1 MLSRNIFTTTG
12 TGVYPWHDSHFISIS
27 DCEVWGLR
35 AEVQVFKGKKKAWT
49 VEPPSLL
56 YP

>member
-1 MLSRNIFTTTG
+1 MLSRNIFTT
-12 TGVYPWHDSHFISIS
+12 TGVYPWHDSHFISIT

-35 AEVQVFKGKKKAWT
+35 AEVQVSREKKEAWT
-49 VEPPSLL
+49 VEPQSLL

>member
-12 TGVYPWHDSHFISIS
+12 VYSWHDSHFISING
-27 DCEVWGLR
+27 CEVWGLR
-35 AEVQVFKGKKKAWT
+35 AEVQVSREKKEAWT
-49 VEPPSLL
+49 VEPQSLL